1 VRLPWNKR
9 DRGPSHILTIAPTRS
24 GKGVDA
30 VEPARDQAVP
40 GPYARRYD
48 IAREGYE
55 MRVAQLARALDQATL
70 KNYLSAGV
78 NAVLAIGI
86 ITIAL
91 RGGVRPIFIPY
102 DQFGRVI
109 RTEELSRYR
118 DPPRRFIDAELAE
131 WIINVRRIYYGDPV
145 AQLDM
150 GRAAKALL
158 APEAEQW
165 LDQYFAAP
173 GRNPIELLKT
183 TSRTVDG
190 VTMSKDPDRNVWY
203 LQWREVEIRAGSTV
217 ESAWQATLKLEFS
230 LPRTEPGIYANAA
243 GIRITSIEWNQVS
256 TGVAER
262 EPRPVVPATVRPE
275 SASLVLVAGG
285 TR

>member
-1 VRLPWNKR
+1 MRRLKSRTPPFDPVRFPWTKKNPAEPSTAS
-9 DRGPSHILTIAPTRS
+9 GPP
-24 GKGVDA
+24 
-30 VEPARDQAVP
+30 PP

-78 NAVLAIGI
+78 NAVLAVGI

-109 RTEELSRYR
+109 RTEDLSRFR

-131 WIINVRRIYYGDPV
+131 WVVNVRRVYYGDPV
-145 AQLDM
+145 AQLDL

-165 LDQYFAAP
+165 LDRYFSEP
-173 GRNPIELLKT
+173 GRNPVELLKSI
-183 TSRTVDG
+183 SRTVDG
-190 VTMSKDPDRNVWY
+190 VTMTKDPDRNVWY
-203 LQWREVEIRAGSTV
+203 VQWREIEIPPQGATV
-217 ESAWQATLKLEFS
+217 QSAWQATLKLRFS
-230 LPRTEPGIYANAA
+230 PPRSETGVYANAA
-243 GIRITSIEWNQVS
+243 GIRITSIEWNRVSSQVS
-256 TGVAER
+256 EPPPAPAPTRPATADAVR
-262 EPRPVVPATVRPE
+262 PRPGAPQ
-275 SASLVLVAGG
+275 
-285 TR
+285 

>member
-1 VRLPWNKR
+1 VRLPWNKQ
-9 DRGPSHILTIAPTRS
+9 DRSPQ
-24 GKGVDA
+24 
-30 VEPARDQAVP
+30 ARDQAAP

-78 NAVLAIGI
+78 NVVLAIGI

-109 RTEELSRYR
+109 HTEDLSRYR
-118 DPPRRFIDAELAE
+118 EPPRRFVDAALAE
-131 WIINVRRIYYGDPV
+131 WIVDVRRIYYADPV
-145 AQLDM
+145 AQLDL

-165 LDQYFAAP
+165 LDQYFASP
-173 GRNPIELLKT
+173 GRNPVELLKT

-190 VTMSKDPDRNVWY
+190 VTMSKDPDRNVWN
-203 LQWREVEIRAGSTV
+203 LQWREIEIRSGSTV
-217 ESAWQATLKLEFS
+217 ESAWQGTLKLEFFI
-230 LPRTEPGIYANAA
+230 PRTEPGVYANAA
-243 GIRITSIEWNQVS
+243 GIRIMSIEWNRVS
-256 TGVAER
+256 SQVAER
-262 EPRPVVPATVRPE
+262 EPAALTPVPPAPARAG
-275 SASLVLVAGG
+275 SASPVPVLGG
-285 TR
+285 SR